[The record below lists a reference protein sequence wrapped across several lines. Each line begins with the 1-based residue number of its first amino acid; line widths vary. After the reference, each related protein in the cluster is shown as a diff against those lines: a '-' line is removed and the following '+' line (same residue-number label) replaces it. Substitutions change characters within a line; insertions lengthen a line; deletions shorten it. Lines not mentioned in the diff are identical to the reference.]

1 MKFSRLMR
9 LVWLV
14 VILAAPGSLLAKT
27 AANPSETTYKI
38 TIPDPGRHIFHVA
51 MRVNNPGTNLLVKM
65 PMWMQAIYEFHN
77 YAEQVQD
84 IKAHDSSGAS
94 IEITA
99 VDNHTWRISP
109 KTGPIVI
116 DYDLDVSDKH
126 KLSGKSYLE
135 KQSGVIN
142 GGAFFL
148 YTPDTRRKPST
159 VTIILPKGW
168 SAAAALDSEPSS
180 APDTISFDAK
190 DYDELTD
197 SPIILGQFKRTDFT
211 LQSIPFSVITDAHI
225 AHNRNE
231 IVESAKQ
238 IAAREVEFFGGAP
251 FDRYIFMYYS
261 TKDPS
266 GGGYRTSLVGTEHLK
281 STIITV
287 DPDFDVSP
295 ASTTIYRSATAHE
308 LFHAW
313 NVKAVRPVALNY
325 PDFDIA
331 PAVQSLWLLEG
342 FTEYY
347 AQKFMFQLYDNGRYA
362 SFYDDIS
369 EYLQEAQYAVSL
381 TRLSLNAPLESV
393 EEFTKLYS
401 KGTITGLLLDL
412 KLRQMT
418 HNRYGLDDFMRHLWQ
433 RYGRNRTPYNETD
446 LLPIL
451 NSVGD
456 GDLSEYYKKYITGM
470 DPLPLNEYLAI
481 GGWKVD
487 GLEVKSPYIGW
498 QLDEAFTVV
507 DLDHNGNA
515 ARAGVKIG
523 DKLVGFEKNEVNV
536 QTMNR
541 FIDKFSDSST
551 VSCTV
556 ERNGDRINIQIRPIE
571 TLLLKP
577 AMVELSNSS
586 PVQIET
592 RRAVLSATNGN

>member
-159 VTIILPKGW
+159 VTIILPKVW

-261 TKDPS
+261 TNDPS